1 MAIKPI
7 KQNNISNQVFEQIKA
22 EIASGEWPPGSRI
35 PSENEF
41 VKMLNVSRITVRNAL
56 QRLIA
61 LELLE
66 IRQGDGTFVRGFS
79 ADMYMNS
86 LMPMLFLEKTEIL
99 EVLEFRKVIE
109 IETGALT
116 VERATEEDIKK
127 LEAIYEKMEKY
138 IDNAERFAT
147 EDLNFHMALAET
159 TKNSLV
165 IKVNYIIKDILSA
178 SMSAIVRNLGVD
190 DGLYYHKLIIE
201 AIKERDME
209 KVKRTLKDHIVT
221 TIDKVSKIDSKLKDI
236 EVI

>member
-22 EIASGEWPPGSRI
+22 EIVNGEWAPGSRI

-41 VKMLNVSRITVRNAL
+41 VKMLSVSRVTVRNAL

-61 LELLE
+61 LGLLE
-66 IRQGDGTFVRGFS
+66 IRQGDGTFVRKFS

-86 LMPMLFLEKTEIL
+86 LMPMLFLENTEIL
-99 EVLEFRKVIE
+99 QVLEFRKAIE
-109 IETGALT
+109 IETGALA

-127 LEAIYEKMEKY
+127 LEAIYDKMEMYK
-138 IDNAERFAT
+138 DNTEKFAA

-159 TKNSLV
+159 TQNSLV
-165 IKVNYIIKDILSA
+165 IKVNYIIKDILSV
-178 SMSAIVRNLGVD
+178 SMCEIVRNLGVT

-201 AIKERDME
+201 AIKDRDME
-209 KVKRTLKDHIVT
+209 RVKKTLKDHIVT
-221 TIDKVSKIDSKLKDI
+221 TIDKVSKIESKLKGQ
-236 EVI
+236 

>member
-41 VKMLNVSRITVRNAL
+41 VKMFNVSRVTVRNAL

-66 IRQGDGTFVRGFS
+66 IRQGDGTFVREFS

-86 LMPMLFLEKTEIL
+86 LMPMLFLESTEVL
-99 EVLEFRKVIE
+99 QVLEFRKIIE
-109 IETGALT
+109 IETGALA
-116 VERATEEDIKK
+116 VERATEEDIEK
-127 LEAIYEKMEKY
+127 LEVIYGKMEKY
-138 IDNAERFAT
+138 KNDTEKFSA
-147 EDLNFHMALAET
+147 EDLNFHMALAEA

-165 IKVNYIIKDILSA
+165 IKVNYIIKDILSV
-178 SMSAIVRNLGVD
+178 SMIEIVRNLGVT

-201 AIKERDME
+201 AIKDRDIE
-209 KVKRTLKDHIVT
+209 KVKKTLKDHIVT
-221 TIDKVSKIDSKLKDI
+221 TIEKVSKMDSELK
-236 EVI
+236 VVN

>member
-7 KQNNISNQVFEQIKA
+7 KKSNISNQVFEQIKA
-22 EIASGEWPPGSRI
+22 EIANGVWKPGSRI

-41 VKMLNVSRITVRNAL
+41 VKMFNVSRITVRNAL

-66 IRQGDGTFVRGFS
+66 IRQGDGTFVREFS

-86 LMPMLFLEKTEIL
+86 LMPMLFLENTEIL
-99 EVLEFRKVIE
+99 HVLEFRKIIE
-109 IETGALT
+109 VETGALA

-127 LEAIYEKMEKY
+127 LEEIYDKMEKCKG
-138 IDNAERFAT
+138 DNEAFAI
-147 EDLNFHMALAET
+147 EDLNFHMALAES

-165 IKVNYIIKDILSA
+165 IKVNYIVKDILSV
-178 SMSAIVRNLGVD
+178 SMIEIVRNLGVT

-201 AIKERDME
+201 AIKERNIE
-209 KVKRTLKDHIVT
+209 KVKKTLKDHIVT
-221 TIDKVSKIDSKLKDI
+221 TIEKVSKIKSELKG
-236 EVI
+236 

>member
-7 KQNNISNQVFEQIKA
+7 KKSNISSQVFEQIKA
-22 EIASGEWPPGSRI
+22 EIANGEWAPGSRI

-41 VKMLNVSRITVRNAL
+41 VKMLNVSRVTVRNAL

-66 IRQGDGTFVRGFS
+66 VRQGDGTFVREFS

-86 LMPMLFLEKTEIL
+86 LMPMLFLKKVKLL

-116 VERATEEDIKK
+116 VERATQEDITRLEVIYDKMKK
-127 LEAIYEKMEKY
+127 H
-138 IDNAERFAT
+138 IDNAERFAA
-147 EDLNFHMALAET
+147 EDLNFHMVLAET

-178 SMSAIVRNLGVD
+178 SMTTIVKNLGVE

-209 KVKRTLKDHIVT
+209 KVKITLKNHIES
-221 TIDKVSKIDSKLKDI
+221 TIDKVSKIETVLKG
-236 EVI
+236 

>member
-1 MAIKPI
+1 MSIKPI
-7 KQNNISNQVFEQIKA
+7 KKSNISSQVFEQIKA
-22 EIASGEWPPGSRI
+22 EIANGEWAPGSRI

-41 VKMLNVSRITVRNAL
+41 VKMLNVSRVTVRNAL
-56 QRLIA
+56 QRLVA

-66 IRQGDGTFVRGFS
+66 VRQGDGTFVREFS

-86 LMPMLFLEKTEIL
+86 LMPMLFLKKVKLL

-116 VERATEEDIKK
+116 VERATQEDITRLEVIYDKMKK
-127 LEAIYEKMEKY
+127 H
-138 IDNAERFAT
+138 IDNAEKFAA
-147 EDLNFHMALAET
+147 EDLNFHMVLAET

-178 SMSAIVRNLGVD
+178 SMTTIVKNLGVE

-209 KVKRTLKDHIVT
+209 KVKRTLKNHIES
-221 TIDKVSKIDSKLKDI
+221 TIDKVSKIETGLKG
-236 EVI
+236 

>member
-1 MAIKPI
+1 MAIKPV

-22 EIASGEWPPGSRI
+22 ELVSGEWAPGSRI

-41 VKMLNVSRITVRNAL
+41 VKMLNVSRVTVRNAL

-66 IRQGDGTFVRGFS
+66 VRPGDGTFVREIS

-86 LMPMLFLEKTEIL
+86 LMPMLFLNKLKLT
-99 EVLEFRKVIE
+99 EVLIFRKVIE
-109 IETGALT
+109 IETGALA
-116 VERATEEDIKK
+116 VEHATEEDIEK
-127 LEAIYEKMEKY
+127 LEVIYDKMKKH
-138 IDNAERFAT
+138 IDNAERFAA

-159 TKNSLV
+159 SKNSLV

-178 SMSAIVRNLGVD
+178 SMTTIVKNLGVE

-201 AIKERDME
+201 AIKERDVE
-209 KVKRTLKDHIVT
+209 KVKRTLKNHIEK
-221 TIDKVSKIDSKLKDI
+221 TIDQVSKLENELKG
-236 EVI
+236 